1 MTSWRK
7 LLYYGSDWVM
17 DAPSLSQ
24 LIQHPGLLTLIEEV
38 RAYLGTNHVGFFLH
52 GSWASESN
60 RSDSDIDLLAL
71 TEREFDLS
79 QRSAT
84 KSIAQAIAKR
94 HQLPLDFHIH
104 CADGLAEDP
113 YVDLWSGAIHI
124 AGFDPRP
131 NMPEPDLDSRARES
145 VAITCQAITSVRA
158 KPCSFPLAH
167 PDPDER
173 LCGRFRGTTPR
184 ALGKSLGWMASA
196 YCAASYGYAPTG
208 ERDAIHTLERNND
221 VYAKWLVGAMRCLR
235 ASVDKETEEL
245 TSVCDECLG
254 FENATLEAISGA
266 LEAGV
271 LGAKCDSVL
280 RSYMEST

>member
-1 MTSWRK
+1 
-7 LLYYGSDWVM
+7 M

-124 AGFDPRP
+124 DGFDPRP
-131 NMPEPDLDSRARES
+131 NMPEPDLDSRAREL
-145 VAITCQAITSVRA
+145 VAITCQAITSDRA
-158 KPCSFPLAH
+158 KPCTFSA
-167 PDPDER
+167 R
-173 LCGRFRGTTPR
+173 TPR
-184 ALGKSLGWMASA
+184 PG
-196 YCAASYGYAPTG
+196 
-208 ERDAIHTLERNND
+208 
-221 VYAKWLVGAMRCLR
+221 
-235 ASVDKETEEL
+235 
-245 TSVCDECLG
+245 
-254 FENATLEAISGA
+254 
-266 LEAGV
+266 
-271 LGAKCDSVL
+271 
-280 RSYMEST
+280 